1 MAVKHTPTNIVHQ
14 STKGGTTGCGSNTK
28 DIPSHWQNSSD
39 RVNCKKMVVSKILI
53 L

>member
-14 STKGGTTGCGSNTK
+14 GTKGGTTGCGSNTK